1 MPYDARRN
9 VNQNARP
16 TDNVPEVRQ
25 TEKTLMRPDF
35 HASAPPAPYDN
46 AGGFGLAATS
56 IANEQVAREV
66 ATVQAQMVIAKQF
79 PRNREMAMDHI
90 QSECSRITL
99 AEKAAYRYQRGGKDI
114 FGPSIDLLRSLS
126 QCWGNLES
134 GWKEVERVSGT
145 SYAPGH
151 SKIIAYAID
160 FETNVRKSRE
170 FTVYHVR
177 ENGKPVTDD
186 RDIYELTAN
195 KASRR
200 ERACLEAI
208 IPKDVVDWA
217 LDLCIQTSVNY
228 NKQHMDI
235 NKMLNSF
242 RSNFGVSKAQIEQ
255 FIGRKAE
262 AMDVTLY
269 VRLRSIY
276 KSLQDGVGEV
286 SDFFKPVEEPVTDN
300 QADNSTPK
308 ATKTPKR
315 KQEQQK
321 VTETAES
328 SIEQDA
334 APVMA
339 QESGKEENTEQTHL
353 PAMFSDE
360 ADAPAAENGEMTE
373 EEYMAMYREE
383 QMTQDRS
390 DEDLDD
396 EGDY

>member
-25 TEKTLMRPDF
+25 DEKALMRPDF
-35 HASAPPAPYDN
+35 HGPTPSASYDGAN
-46 AGGFGLAATS
+46 GLGLAAPS

-99 AEKAAYRYQRGGKDI
+99 AEKAAYRYQRGGTDI
-114 FGPSIDLLRSLS
+114 FGASIDLLRSIS

-145 SYAPGH
+145 TYIPGH

-286 SDFFKPVEEPVTDN
+286 SDFFKPAEESVAGS
-300 QADNSTPK
+300 QADNPHSKT
-308 ATKTPKR
+308 TKTPKR

-321 VTETAES
+321 VSETTES
-328 SIEQDA
+328 PIEQDA
-334 APVMA
+334 APVMT
-339 QESGKEENTEQTHL
+339 QESEKKEDTEQTHL
-353 PAMFSDE
+353 PAMFRDE
-360 ADAPAAENGEMTE
+360 AEVPAAENGEMTE

-383 QMTQDRS
+383 QMTQDHS
-390 DEDLDD
+390 DDDLDD